1 MDKIK
6 KAFQNVKND
15 IDFLKEEIFFLRES
29 LIEIKDKIKEFN
41 LKTGE
46 NIVERVPTDQHTIP
60 THSTDPSTHD
70 SNFKG
75 LKPNILPISTGN
87 LGAPTDRQTDR
98 QTDTSTQ
105 NQQKNKEI
113 KDIIEILDSLDNV
126 KKEIRRKFK
135 RLTEQEFLVFSTIYQ
150 LENTVEVNYRILSEK
165 LGLSESSIRDY
176 VGRLIKKGVPL
187 EKTKLNNKNIRLSI
201 SEDLKK
207 ITTLSTI
214 LQLRDL

>member
-15 IDFLKEEIFFLRES
+15 IDFLKEELFFLREN
-29 LIEIKDKIKEFN
+29 LVEIKDKIKEFN

-46 NIVERVPTDQHTIP
+46 NITEKPPTNQPIIP
-60 THSTDPSTHD
+60 THSADSSTHD

-75 LKPNILPISTGN
+75 LKSDILPISTGN
-87 LGAPTDRQTDR
+87 LGVPTDKQTNR

-126 KKEIRRKFK
+126 KKEIRLKFK
-135 RLTEQEFLVFSTIYQ
+135 RLTGQEFLVFSTIYQ
-150 LENTVEVNYRILSEK
+150 LENTVEINYRILSEK

-176 VGRLIKKGVPL
+176 VGRLIKKGISI
-187 EKTKLNNKNIRLSI
+187 EKTKLNNKNIKLSI

-207 ITTLSTI
+207 ITSLSTI

>member
-1 MDKIK
+1 MQRQEKG
-6 KAFQNVKND
+6 VK
-15 IDFLKEEIFFLRES
+15 E
-29 LIEIKDKIKEFN
+29 
-41 LKTGE
+41 
-46 NIVERVPTDQHTIP
+46 H
-60 THSTDPSTHD
+60 
-70 SNFKG
+70 
-75 LKPNILPISTGN
+75 
-87 LGAPTDRQTDR
+87 
-98 QTDTSTQ
+98 
-105 NQQKNKEI
+105 KEI

-176 VGRLIKKGVPL
+176 VGRLIKKGISL